1 MQLQLGLLK
10 LAFGDW
16 VHHALLDTSTQLQL
30 GGQMG
35 LLKLSF
41 GDWVHALPDSL
52 IQLVTP
58 RRAMFMLTQNIV
70 DLKSG
75 TAQS

>member
-1 MQLQLGLLK
+1 MHCRSLQRNCSLLGSLNYP
-10 LAFGDW
+10 GHW

-35 LLKLSF
+35 F

-70 DLKSG
+70 DF
-75 TAQS
+75 